1 MSAPSTALVKMNSA
15 NERSDRCK
23 RLDRTAHRLCLQSG
37 GAYLEGEARTPAQR
51 PEAMQNRCRNR
62 VRVASQE
69 RAIRTAQVVEL
80 RLCRRRVLA
89 LEHELVLQIF
99 IRSTRRVELTRAG
112 VSFYERTVRI
122 PSEVDLSRDHQVGG
136 R

>member
-1 MSAPSTALVKMNSA
+1 
-15 NERSDRCK
+15 
-23 RLDRTAHRLCLQSG
+23 
-37 GAYLEGEARTPAQR
+37 
-51 PEAMQNRCRNR
+51 MQNRCRNR

-80 RLCRRRVLA
+80 RCRRRVLA
-89 LEHELVLQIF
+89 LEHELGLQIF
-99 IRSTRRVELTRAG
+99 IRSTKRVELTRAG